1 MSVHS
6 QKAEDYFYKG
16 YNCAQSVFLAFCDVT
31 GYGEEEA
38 AKISSCLG
46 GGMCRLRETCGA
58 VSAIALVLGA
68 LYGNFSPDD
77 IESKGKLYASFQS
90 LAFEFKKRNGSF
102 VCRELL
108 GLDHLYDDPRP
119 APRTSDY
126 YKKRKCAEYIA
137 SAAQILDEFIE
148 KREKYK

>member
-6 QKAEDYFYKG
+6 QKAEENFYKG

-31 GYGEEEA
+31 GYSEEEA
-38 AKISSCLG
+38 LKVSSCLG

-58 VSAIALVLGA
+58 VSAMALVLGT
-68 LYGNFSPDD
+68 LYGSFSPDD

-108 GLDHLYDDPRP
+108 AGTGATQGG
-119 APRTSDY
+119 APEARTEGY
-126 YKKRKCAEYIA
+126 YKKRPCVELVKL
-137 SAAQILDEFIE
+137 AARLLENMF
-148 KREKYK
+148 